1 MPKDSEHDNS
11 QKDSIVYENL
21 KSLVQKA
28 RSEGKVVNAYVP
40 IAELAAKCQWPE
52 KIVNESLA
60 RLERARRVKKIGGG
74 RNQWTLELS
83 HL

>member
-28 RSEGKVVNAYVP
+28 KSEGKVMNAFIP

-52 KIVNESLA
+52 KIVSESLV

-74 RNQWTLELS
+74 RNQWTIA
-83 HL
+83 